1 MKLENLRIS
10 KFRNADFA
18 SLNFTGT
25 KTFFFGENGQGKTN
39 LLEALSLLTALR
51 SFRTRD
57 ARQLVFH
64 GENQA
69 LIALSLAHEIEG
81 KTELILKI
89 SAAGTKSVEL
99 GSGTPIIKM
108 SEFVGRFPTV
118 VFSSDDI
125 LLIRGAPTLRR
136 RWFDVLFS
144 ALDSA
149 YLLSLQRF
157 YKALESRNKILK
169 SRENLSETAKI
180 SCRAFEKILAETGA
194 FLQSARERGIAE
206 LNEEFSKI
214 AEKILDVPAASPRIF
229 YASNLN
235 ISGGVPEFEK
245 FFESTR
251 NADKI
256 LGSTQK
262 GIHRDDYSFKI
273 FGKNAA
279 DFASEGQQ
287 RGIALALSLA
297 QLSLFRKKSK
307 IAPIVLADDVLNEL
321 DPKRRENFWREIGD
335 DFQILATGTTLPKD
349 AKNWQIYAV
358 KNGTYEEWTEQN
370 LF

>member
-1 MKLENLRIS
+1 M
-10 KFRNADFA
+10 
-18 SLNFTGT
+18 
-25 KTFFFGENGQGKTN
+25 
-39 LLEALSLLTALR
+39 
-51 SFRTRD
+51 
-57 ARQLVFH
+57 
-64 GENQA
+64 
-69 LIALSLAHEIEG
+69 
-81 KTELILKI
+81 
-89 SAAGTKSVEL
+89 
-99 GSGTPIIKM
+99 
-108 SEFVGRFPTV
+108 
-118 VFSSDDI
+118 
-125 LLIRGAPTLRR
+125 
-136 RWFDVLFS
+136 
-144 ALDSA
+144 
-149 YLLSLQRF
+149 
-157 YKALESRNKILK
+157 
-169 SRENLSETAKI
+169 
-180 SCRAFEKILAETGA
+180 
-194 FLQSARERGIAE
+194 
-206 LNEEFSKI
+206 
-214 AEKILDVPAASPRIF
+214 DVPAASPRIF